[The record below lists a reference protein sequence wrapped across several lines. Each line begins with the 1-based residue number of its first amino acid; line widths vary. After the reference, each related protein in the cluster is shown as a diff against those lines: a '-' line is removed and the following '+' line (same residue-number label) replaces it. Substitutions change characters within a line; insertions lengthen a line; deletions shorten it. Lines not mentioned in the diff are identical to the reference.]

1 MYWIV
6 ILFFQTFD
14 IAQGTSRII
23 NRLVAPTANNCG
35 KLLIARS
42 NDIQISDL
50 GEVTNQCAAG
60 VHFSAKTA
68 RPPKNRVP
76 ARISAPEEI
85 MIPKPKL
92 LALSTYFA
100 AILVCITFEIFWIQW
115 FCILT
120 QYLSNLYSVGSWI
133 DHNDL
138 WQRNWVCKTSIV
150 Q

>member
-1 MYWIV
+1 ML
-6 ILFFQTFD
+6 ILVANYYRLLHFNFLCLLKFSVDFIRIDQKYPYDCYFIFQTFD

-76 ARISAPEEI
+76 ARISAPDEI

-100 AILVCITFEIFWIQW
+100 AILVCIPFKIF
-115 FCILT
+115 
-120 QYLSNLYSVGSWI
+120 
-133 DHNDL
+133 
-138 WQRNWVCKTSIV
+138 
-150 Q
+150 